1 MNISST
7 HRRNHMLIDEQQV
20 SVRNVYIFI
29 TYQNFTQNIAD
40 NSKEELRKICSS
52 FASNVRLN
60 SIMQRQKD
68 WLQKR
73 TKYILIDILIDLLP
87 FYNNNS
93 NYFTGIYRN
102 IFLVYVEKKQLRRFA
117 LTNTGINIL
126 AVLNAIYC
134 LLIKIKVMKKLY
146 FFLII

>member
-7 HRRNHMLIDEQQV
+7 HRRNHTLIDEQQV

-29 TYQNFTQNIAD
+29 TYQNFPENIAD

-60 SIMQRQKD
+60 SIMQRQQD

-93 NYFTGIYRN
+93 NYFTSIYRN

-126 AVLNAIYC
+126 AVLNVIYC
-134 LLIKIKVMKKLY
+134 LFIKIKVMKKLY
-146 FFLII
+146 SLLII

>member
-7 HRRNHMLIDEQQV
+7 HRRNHTLIDEQQV

-87 FYNNNS
+87 FYNNDS
-93 NYFTGIYRN
+93 NYFTSIYRN

-126 AVLNAIYC
+126 AVLNVIYC
-134 LLIKIKVMKKLY
+134 LFIKIKVMKKLY
-146 FFLII
+146 SLLII

>member
-7 HRRNHMLIDEQQV
+7 HRRNHTLIDEQQV

-29 TYQNFTQNIAD
+29 TYQNFPQNIAD

-60 SIMQRQKD
+60 SIMQRQQD
-68 WLQKR
+68 WLQRR

-93 NYFTGIYRN
+93 NYFTSIYRN
-102 IFLVYVEKKQLRRFA
+102 ILLVYLEKKQLRRFA

-126 AVLNAIYC
+126 AVLNVIYC
-134 LLIKIKVMKKLY
+134 LFIKIKVMKKLY
-146 FFLII
+146 SLLII